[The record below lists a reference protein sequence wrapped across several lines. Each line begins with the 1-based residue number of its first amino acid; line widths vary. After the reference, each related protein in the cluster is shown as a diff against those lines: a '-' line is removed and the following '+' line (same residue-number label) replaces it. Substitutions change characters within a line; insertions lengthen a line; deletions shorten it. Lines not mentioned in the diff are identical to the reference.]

1 MHIYHKDDVVS
12 PLVSEHG
19 EIVYELIGRAVG
31 GSPERHSI
39 AHVVIPPG
47 KASLLHHHPEAEES
61 YYILK
66 GRARMVL
73 GDEDAIVKPGQ
84 AILIP
89 RTQAH
94 KIFNVG
100 EQDLELLAICAP
112 AWEPSN
118 SVWLEE

>member
-12 PLVSEHG
+12 PLVSDHG
-19 EIVYELIGRAVG
+19 EIVYELIGRTVG
-31 GSPERHSI
+31 EQPERHSI
-39 AHVVIPPG
+39 AYVVIPPT
-47 KASLLHHHPEAEES
+47 KYSSLHHHPEAEAS
-61 YYILK
+61 YYILR
-66 GRARMVL
+66 GQARMVL
-73 GDEDAIVKPGQ
+73 GDKEAIVGPGQ

-89 RTQAH
+89 RTRAH

-118 SVWLEE
+118 SVWLE